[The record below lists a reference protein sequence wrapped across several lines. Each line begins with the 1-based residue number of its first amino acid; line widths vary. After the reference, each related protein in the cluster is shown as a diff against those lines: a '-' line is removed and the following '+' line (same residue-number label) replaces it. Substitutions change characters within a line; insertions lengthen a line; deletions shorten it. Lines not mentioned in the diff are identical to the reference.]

1 MDETWRS
8 ELAEFIA
15 IPSVSADPAHREDVK
30 RAGEWVC
37 DFIRRIGGT
46 AELTPFGE
54 KELALGDI
62 PASTDPDNA
71 PTVLVYGH
79 FDVQPPAPL
88 DLWESDPFEL
98 TISDEWAYAR
108 GITDDKG
115 QLFILLK
122 AAQKLVEANALPVNL
137 RFACDGEEEI
147 GGHTIVDYLE
157 IDDRGANAGI
167 IFDGGMVRVDVPAF
181 ELATRGLI
189 AFDVK
194 VTTGERDL
202 HSGMYGG
209 AALNAIHVLMQLLRR
224 GRSPARTDCCPSR
237 CAQGIAAPT
246 PEELESW
253 KALPSGAGR
262 AVVARRA
269 PARPERGRAVQHPH
283 ARRALRRRERHHRRQ
298 ARAPQH
304 DALGARVRRDH
315 VRLAPGQD
323 VQTIGTAVE
332 KLMRDAAP
340 PGADVDIKWEGAPP
354 GLMRPDSPAIQLGLK
369 AFERVLGVKPL
380 LVRSGGTLPI
390 VPALA
395 DRGIATVLTGF
406 ALPESNVHSPNEK
419 FLVRYFEQGVDT
431 AAAMYT
437 RVQGPAARPSGSVV
451 VAAGQPRVTELAHR
465 VDDRQERRALLR
477 QLVLDARRR
486 LGIAAP
492 LEHSLLLE
500 CAQTLGEGARAD
512 AAARL
517 LELREAPRPF
527 GEIVDEQGRPL
538 RADDLG
544 GGGYGTGRRLVD
556 GVHRPVHGSNCSRSP
571 QTWKGAGTGLDLRD
585 PEAGDRPE
593 ALGAACRPGRRRH
606 RRPPRGR

>member
-1 MDETWRS
+1 MDETWRNELS
-8 ELAEFIA
+8 EFLA

-46 AELTPFGE
+46 ADLTPFGE

-62 PASTDPDNA
+62 PASTDPENA

-88 DLWESDPFEL
+88 DLWESEPFEL
-98 TISDEWAYAR
+98 TIKDEWAYAR
-108 GITDDKG
+108 GIADDKG

-147 GGHTIVDYLE
+147 GGHTIVDYLK
-157 IDDRGANAGI
+157 IDERGANAGI
-167 IFDGGMVRVDVPAF
+167 IFDGGMVRMDVPAF
-181 ELATRGLI
+181 SLATRGLI

-209 AALNAIHVLMQLLRR
+209 AALNAIHVLMQIFDAVTAGPNGLLPEPLRV
-224 GRSPARTDCCPSR
+224 
-237 CAQGIAAPT
+237 GITAPT

-253 KALPSGAGR
+253 EALPPGEDELSSQG
-262 AVVARRA
+262 
-269 PARPERGRAVQHPH
+269 ARPLDPNAAEQFNIRTLAEPSADVNGIIGGKPGIRNTTLSVH
-283 ARRALRRRERHHRRQ
+283 ASGEIT
-298 ARAPQH
+298 
-304 DALGARVRRDH
+304 

-332 KLMRDAAP
+332 KLMREAAP
-340 PGADVDIKWEGAPP
+340 PGADVDIKWAGVPP
-354 GLMRPDSPAIQLGLK
+354 GLMHPDSPAIQLGLK

-437 RVQGPAARPSGSVV
+437 EYKALPPA
-451 VAAGQPRVTELAHR
+451 
-465 VDDRQERRALLR
+465 
-477 QLVLDARRR
+477 
-486 LGIAAP
+486 
-492 LEHSLLLE
+492 
-500 CAQTLGEGARAD
+500 
-512 AAARL
+512 
-517 LELREAPRPF
+517 
-527 GEIVDEQGRPL
+527 
-538 RADDLG
+538 
-544 GGGYGTGRRLVD
+544 
-556 GVHRPVHGSNCSRSP
+556 
-571 QTWKGAGTGLDLRD
+571 
-585 PEAGDRPE
+585 
-593 ALGAACRPGRRRH
+593 
-606 RRPPRGR
+606 